1 MLKCIN
7 GFNNFTI
14 NFRGPISDKD
24 IDSFEHA
31 KQYFSD
37 CYLMST
43 LETLSHTP
51 NGRKILK
58 EQIQYDNGNPN
69 LINCYL
75 YKSNGEREKYA
86 IPAEQTLKG
95 YEKLYAAQDNKII
108 RSMDISVAEYEKKYL
123 NAEKEAKNILRKS
136 EREIELIKDERLKK
150 LEAEMDM
157 KQKEAEQ
164 RIKTAQESAVKEVT
178 ALASEMTIKA
188 LKEVLAK
195 SLDKKSQ
202 DKLIDESIK
211 AISNL

>member
-1 MLKCIN
+1 M
-7 GFNNFTI
+7 
-14 NFRGPISDKD
+14 
-24 IDSFEHA
+24 
-31 KQYFSD
+31 
-37 CYLMST
+37 
-43 LETLSHTP
+43 
-51 NGRKILK
+51 
-58 EQIQYDNGNPN
+58 
-69 LINCYL
+69 
-75 YKSNGEREKYA
+75 
-86 IPAEQTLKG
+86 
-95 YEKLYAAQDNKII
+95 
-108 RSMDISVAEYEKKYL
+108 AEYEKKYL

-211 AISNL
+211 TISNL